1 LLVSKTGEI
10 ANCLGFASER
20 VWHQSDVPGRQLNQP
35 GYLLNHAG
43 FELEDGEVVERLTS
57 KRGGAGS
64 LGHNKF
70 IVVAEG
76 QQPQR
81 AWTGSTKLTP
91 TGLFTQVNNA
101 ILIDS
106 TELVGLYMQQW
117 QPRKARTRTS
127 SSWKATRRWR
137 RLTPRTSC
145 RSATTAAGGSAW
157 A

>member
-1 LLVSKTGEI
+1 LLVWKTGEI
-10 ANCLGFASER
+10 ANCLGFAIER

-35 GYLLNHAG
+35 GYLLNRAG
-43 FELEDGEVVERLTS
+43 FELQDGEVVERLTS

-81 AWTGSTKLTP
+81 AWTGSTNLTP
-91 TGLFTQVNNA
+91 TGLFTQVNNV

-106 TELVGLYMQQW
+106 TELAEQTMRQW

-127 SSWKATRRWR
+127 SSWNTTRHWCRP
-137 RLTPRTSC
+137 TPRTSC